1 MAKDTVKPGKKVTGQ
16 SPVSDVSTPEEA
28 LAHVG
33 EVSPMTMP
41 KSLILAKNDP
51 KTVQGYEKLG
61 TAKPVAS
68 LKPKDNR
75 GGGSM

>member
-1 MAKDTVKPGKKVTGQ
+1 MAKDSVKPSKKVTGQ
-16 SPVSDVSTPEEA
+16 SPVSDVSDVAGA
-28 LAHVG
+28 LVHVG
-33 EVSPMTMP
+33 TVSPMTMP

-75 GGGSM
+75 GEGSM